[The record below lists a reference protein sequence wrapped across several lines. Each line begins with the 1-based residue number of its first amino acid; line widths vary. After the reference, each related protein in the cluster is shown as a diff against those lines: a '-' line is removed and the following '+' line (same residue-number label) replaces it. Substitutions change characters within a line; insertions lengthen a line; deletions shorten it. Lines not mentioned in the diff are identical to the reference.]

1 MKREAQKIITQ
12 LVYDYDVKLE
22 LLAFHLGV
30 SYTTMYRWWKGKTSP
45 SFAEL
50 RLLREILT
58 RYQEASA
65 NTDEKKS

>member
-1 MKREAQKIITQ
+1 MKREARKIITQ
-12 LVYDYDVKLE
+12 LVCDYKVKLE

-45 SFAEL
+45 SYAEL
-50 RLLREILT
+50 RLLREILG
-58 RYQEASA
+58 RYQASA